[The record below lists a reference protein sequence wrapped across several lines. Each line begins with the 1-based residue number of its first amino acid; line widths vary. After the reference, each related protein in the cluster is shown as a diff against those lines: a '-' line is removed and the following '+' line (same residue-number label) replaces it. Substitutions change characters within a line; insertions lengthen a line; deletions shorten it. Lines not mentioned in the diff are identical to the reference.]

1 MFNKSQLDAY
11 SNIKAPDELFE
22 KVVNSKPKKN
32 KIYVL
37 VPLVS
42 TLAACLILVFGV
54 AVFGNSFNPQ
64 VTFNGQSLTDSV
76 QFYDIS
82 PISTMDMRSSPVL
95 SMPLEFELSNQ
106 TQVSVSEG
114 IMILE
119 NGERVS
125 ETFLEGK
132 VTLVWEIQ
140 RQGDFPESKMTLES
154 SKGSKEIILTQSE
167 ADGSFTAKI
176 N

>member
-1 MFNKSQLDAY
+1 
-11 SNIKAPDELFE
+11 
-22 KVVNSKPKKN
+22 
-32 KIYVL
+32 
-37 VPLVS
+37 
-42 TLAACLILVFGV
+42 
-54 AVFGNSFNPQ
+54 
-64 VTFNGQSLTDSV
+64 SLTDSV

-106 TQVSVSEG
+106 TKVSVSEG

-125 ETFLEGK
+125 ETSLEGK